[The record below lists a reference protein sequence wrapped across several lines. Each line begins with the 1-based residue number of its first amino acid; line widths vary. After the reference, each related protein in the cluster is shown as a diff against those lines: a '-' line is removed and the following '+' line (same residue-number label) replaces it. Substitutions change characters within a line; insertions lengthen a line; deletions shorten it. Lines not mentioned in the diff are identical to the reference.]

1 MTGKMIDGL
10 LPTGHDVPF
19 AEIEAAFARLAH
31 DGRRRR
37 RAPARALL
45 ATVIVVGP
53 PERLIPAAEA
63 LEQLADVGVRAILIS
78 QGTQAEPMAR
88 VTDAAV
94 ALSGLSPR
102 YLNNAVAALR
112 LSSLPAAVWWRGGS
126 TEAFADLADLADR
139 LIMDIEQ
146 PDALWDTA
154 VRLFERTALTDL
166 RWAMLTHWRSALAH
180 LFDLP
185 NVRRGAVA
193 LKTVRI
199 DSGDAASARLY
210 GGWLKS
216 SLAWPSGATL
226 DIRVTTGHGG
236 PLECVSLDCGGVSVN
251 LKMREGGRCFEATSS
266 ASESE
271 RIVPTADT
279 SLSTFIGEEL
289 GVRTRDFAF
298 ERALVAARELRT

>member
-1 MTGKMIDGL
+1 MTGNMIDGL

-19 AEIEAAFARLAH
+19 AEIEAAFARLAQ

-37 RAPARALL
+37 RAHARALV

-63 LEQLADVGVRAILIS
+63 LEQLGDVGVRAILIS
-78 QGTQAEPMAR
+78 QGTQTEPMAR
-88 VTDAAV
+88 VTDSAV
-94 ALSGLSPR
+94 AVSGLSPR
-102 YLNNAVAALR
+102 YLDNAVAALR
-112 LSSLPAAVWWRGGS
+112 LSSLPAVVWWRGGS

-146 PDALWDTA
+146 PDPLWDAA

-166 RWAMLTHWRSALAH
+166 RWATLTRWRSALAH

-185 NVRRGAVA
+185 NVRRGAAA

-199 DSGDAASARLY
+199 DTGDAASARLY

-216 SLAWPSGATL
+216 SLAWPPGATL
-226 DIRVTTGHGG
+226 DVRVAAGHGG
-236 PLECVSLDCGGVSVN
+236 PLECVALECGGVAVT
-251 LKMREGGRCFEATSS
+251 LKMRAGGGCFEATSS

-271 RIVPTADT
+271 RIVPTGDA

-298 ERALVAARELRT
+298 ERALVAAREIRA